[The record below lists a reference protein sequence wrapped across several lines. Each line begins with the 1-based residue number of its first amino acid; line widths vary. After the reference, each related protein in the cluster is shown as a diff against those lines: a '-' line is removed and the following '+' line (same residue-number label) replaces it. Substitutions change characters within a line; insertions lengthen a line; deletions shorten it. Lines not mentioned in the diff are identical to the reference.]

1 MPFVDGIWVD
11 EPENSE
17 DKETEEEPKN
27 PEEENPTPP
36 ESVPSTPLQPATPI
50 TKPITQSILLTI
62 KKMLGIAEEYHAF
75 DLDIIT
81 NINATFFTLNQL
93 GVGPRLPYSITGIDE
108 TWSDFLGSQKEFINA
123 VQTYTY
129 MRVRLMFDPPTNSFL
144 VDAMQKQ
151 CQEYEW
157 RFTVQPKNE
166 QELQYVESF
175 KVTTHPYDKEDPEE
189 DTDSNDS
196 SSSDDSDKNQNGSS
210 EEDTTQESQT
220 FSLNKAA
227 KKKSLFDIFS

>member
-1 MPFVDGIWVD
+1 MPFVNGLWVD
-11 EPENSE
+11 ETPTTGVMTTPSAE
-17 DKETEEEPKN
+17 KE
-27 PEEENPTPP
+27 
-36 ESVPSTPLQPATPI
+36 PATSEV
-50 TKPITQSILLTI
+50 KPITQSILLTI

-75 DLDIIT
+75 DLDVIT

-157 RFTVQPKNE
+157 RFTVQPKTE
-166 QELQYVESF
+166 EELEYVESF
-175 KVTTHPYDKEDPEE
+175 KRIIPPYDEKESEDDP
-189 DTDSNDS
+189 
-196 SSSDDSDKNQNGSS
+196 DKNQNGSS
-210 EEDTTQESQT
+210 EDDATQELQT
-220 FSLNKAA
+220 FSINKAA